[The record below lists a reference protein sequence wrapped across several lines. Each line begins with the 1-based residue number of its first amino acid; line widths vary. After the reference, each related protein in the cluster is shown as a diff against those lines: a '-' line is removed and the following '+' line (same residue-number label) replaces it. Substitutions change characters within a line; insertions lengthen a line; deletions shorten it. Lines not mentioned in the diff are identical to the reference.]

1 MILIVNILH
10 VTFVVQGNILL
21 FRATKI
27 RNVTLAY
34 VILEREKDY
43 FLFWK
48 SDDAETYINQDGYGI
63 ISKND
68 SGISLLEIL
77 THGIQ

>member
-10 VTFVVQGNILL
+10 VTFVLQGNILL

-27 RNVTLAY
+27 RNVTLA
-34 VILEREKDY
+34 REKDY

-48 SDDAETYINQDGYGI
+48 SDDTETYINQDGYGI